1 MAGCVLISEL
11 QGCRP
16 PLLHLPEGRGGV
28 EPGGV
33 GLVPAHGDAVDAVLL
48 GQPVLAEVQLV
59 VVLGNEAV
67 I

>member
-1 MAGCVLISEL
+1 MLGRVLIEEL

-16 PLLHLPEGRGGV
+16 PLLHLTERRGGV

-33 GLVPAHGDAVDAVLL
+33 GLVLPHRQAVDAVLL
-48 GQPVLAEVQLV
+48 GQPVLAEVQPV